1 MFLQMTFVVV
11 ITLFMRASKWS
22 HMKSF
27 SVQVSDVFAGNR
39 SPTDTKLCNFEI
51 RDQLALFKTEAQL
64 RYKHYYDRAL

>member
-1 MFLQMTFVVV
+1 
-11 ITLFMRASKWS
+11 
-22 HMKSF
+22 MKSF

-39 SPTDTKLCNFEI
+39 SPTDTKLCNFGI